1 MRSLGKPSSMADM
14 SSASPAGGAAGG
26 PPGQARRQ
34 QVVDALCE
42 AFARDEMPI
51 EDFERRVETAHRTET
66 SAELEALLADLPSP
80 AQLAR
85 MEGRPG
91 AALGPRGG
99 QIPSAGGGAAR
110 ARDVVAGIMGGSAR
124 RGRWVAAR
132 QITALGIMG
141 GAELDFREAVLQ
153 PGVTEV
159 HAFAFWGGVEIL
171 VPPHVRLESSGIGIM
186 GGFDSGEGAAGPAH
200 DPDPLAPVLRITGV
214 ALMGGVEISVRH
226 AGESGR
232 EARKRV
238 REERRQRRLG
248 DGDRG

>member
-1 MRSLGKPSSMADM
+1 
-14 SSASPAGGAAGG
+14 
-26 PPGQARRQ
+26 
-34 QVVDALCE
+34 
-42 AFARDEMPI
+42 
-51 EDFERRVETAHRTET
+51 
-66 SAELEALLADLPSP
+66 
-80 AQLAR
+80 
-85 MEGRPG
+85 
-91 AALGPRGG
+91 
-99 QIPSAGGGAAR
+99 
-110 ARDVVAGIMGGSAR
+110 MGGSAR

-141 GAELDFREAVLQ
+141 GAELDFREAILQ

-171 VPPHVRLESSGIGIM
+171 IPPHVRLESSGIGIM
-186 GGFDSGEGAAGPAH
+186 GGFDSGEGATGTADDG
-200 DPDPLAPVLRITGV
+200 DPLAPVLRVTGV

-226 AGESGR
+226 PGESGR